1 MGHQSMAHA
10 RTRLLF
16 IEDDAA
22 IRFAVRDFLEAYDF
36 DIVEA
41 ESCTA
46 GEQLFLK
53 ERPDLVLT
61 DYMLGDG
68 TALELLPRLRAVNAS
83 VPVIVLTG
91 HGTVELAV
99 QAMKEGADDFLTK
112 PVALP
117 ALLVILQRASERQR
131 DRQQQL
137 VRQARQRRIAIDPF
151 VGTSE
156 AIQKLRQ
163 QAERVA
169 TAERPILILGET
181 GAGKGILTRWIHTHG
196 LRADQPFVDLNCASL
211 PRELLESELFGH
223 ERGSFTGAVTQ
234 KTGLVELANRGTL
247 FLDEVGDLEL
257 SLQPKLLKVLEEQSF
272 RRVGA
277 VRDRQVDV
285 RLIAATHQELSRLVS
300 ENKFRSDLYFRINT
314 IPLTVPALR
323 NRVEDLPVL
332 ARQLL
337 DRLSLELGRGRVELA
352 PDAMRALVAYRWPGN
367 IRELRNVLERAVLL
381 SARQELRAQDLIFE
395 TFSSSVPAAG
405 AEGDLDLTLD
415 ELQRRHITAVLQAV
429 GGHVEQAAAR
439 LGVPRSTLYQKLKA
453 MQIVVP
459 KGRAR

>member
-1 MGHQSMAHA
+1 MAHQ

-22 IRFAVRDFLEAYDF
+22 IRFAVRDFLESYDF

-41 ESCTA
+41 ESCSA

-68 TALELLPRLRAVNAS
+68 NALELLPRLRAINAA

-137 VRQARQRRIAIDPF
+137 VRQARQRRTAIDPF

-156 AIQKLRQ
+156 AISKLRE
-163 QAERVA
+163 QAERIA

-181 GAGKGILTRWIHTHG
+181 GAGKGILTRWIHTNG
-196 LRADQPFVDLNCASL
+196 LRAEQPFVDLNCASL

-257 SLQPKLLKVLEEQSF
+257 SLQPKLLKVLEEQTF

-285 RLIAATHQELSRLVS
+285 RLIAATHQDLSRLVS
-300 ENKFRSDLYFRINT
+300 ENKFRSDLYFRIST

-323 NRVEDLPVL
+323 QRVEDLPIL

-337 DRLSLELGRGRVELA
+337 DRLALELGRGRVELA
-352 PDAMRALVAYRWPGN
+352 PDALRAMAAYRWPGN
-367 IRELRNVLERAVLL
+367 IRELKNTLWRAAIL
-381 SARQELRAQDLIFE
+381 AQGTPIDVVHLGLPG
-395 TFSSSVPAAG
+395 TVPAPPAAVRG
-405 AEGDLDLTLD
+405 AVAPRTLEDAEREAIRVALDAATGN
-415 ELQRRHITAVLQAV
+415 RS
-429 GGHVEQAAAR
+429 QAAR
-439 LGVPRSTLYQKLKA
+439 TLGIARSTLLEKLRKY
-453 MQIVVP
+453 
-459 KGRAR
+459 GLES

>member
-1 MGHQSMAHA
+1 MSSG

-22 IRFAVRDFLEAYDF
+22 IRFAVRDFLESHDF
-36 DIVEA
+36 EILETD
-41 ESCTA
+41 SCNA
-46 GEQLFLK
+46 GEQLFQK
-53 ERPDLVLT
+53 ERPDIVLT

-68 TALELLPRLRAVNAS
+68 TALELLPRIRAVNAS
-83 VPVIVLTG
+83 VPVIILTG

-131 DRQQQL
+131 DRQQQQA
-137 VRQARQRRIAIDPF
+137 RQARQRRVAVDPF
-151 VGTSE
+151 VGTSA
-156 AIQKLRQ
+156 AIRQLRE

-181 GAGKGILTRWIHTHG
+181 GAGKGVLTRWIHARG
-196 LRADQPFVDLNCASL
+196 FRADQPFVDLNCASL

-223 ERGSFTGAVTQ
+223 ERGSFTGAVSQ
-234 KTGLVELANRGTL
+234 KTGLVELAHRGTL

-285 RLIAATHQELSRLVS
+285 RLIAATHQDLARLVG
-300 ENKFRSDLYFRINT
+300 ENKFRSDLYFRIST
-314 IPLTVPALR
+314 IPITVPSLR
-323 NRVEDLPVL
+323 ARVEDIPILS
-332 ARQLL
+332 RQLL
-337 DRLSLELGRGRVELA
+337 DRLTAEIGRSRVELA
-352 PDAMRALVAYRWPGN
+352 PDALRAMAAYQWPGN

-381 SARQELRAQDLIFE
+381 SARQELRAQDLSFE
-395 TFSSSVPAAG
+395 NFPSFAASSRD
-405 AEGDLDLTLD
+405 GDLELTLD
-415 ELQRRHITAVLQAV
+415 EVQRRHITAVLESV
-429 GGHVEQAAAR
+429 RGHVEQAATR

-459 KGRAR
+459 KGRPR

>member
-1 MGHQSMAHA
+1 MSSG

-22 IRFAVRDFLEAYDF
+22 IRFAVRDFLESHDF
-36 DIVEA
+36 EILETD
-41 ESCTA
+41 SCNG
-46 GEQLFLK
+46 GEQLFQK
-53 ERPDLVLT
+53 ERPDIVLT

-68 TALELLPRLRAVNAS
+68 TALELLPRIRAVNAS
-83 VPVIVLTG
+83 VPVIILTG

-117 ALLVILQRASERQR
+117 ALLLILQRASERQR

-137 VRQARQRRIAIDPF
+137 ARQARQRRIAVDPF
-151 VGTSE
+151 VGSSP
-156 AIQKLRQ
+156 AIQQLRE

-181 GAGKGILTRWIHTHG
+181 GAGKGVLTRWIHTRG

-223 ERGSFTGAVTQ
+223 ERGSFTGAVSQ
-234 KTGLVELANRGTL
+234 KTGLVELAHRGTL

-285 RLIAATHQELSRLVS
+285 RLIAATHQDLSRLVAES
-300 ENKFRSDLYFRINT
+300 KFRSDLYFRIST
-314 IPLTVPALR
+314 IPITVPALR
-323 NRVEDLPVL
+323 ARVEDIPVL

-337 DRLSLELGRGRVELA
+337 DRLTAEIGRARVELA
-352 PDAMRALVAYRWPGN
+352 PDALRAMAAYHWPGN

-381 SARQELRAQDLIFE
+381 TARQELRAQDLSFE
-395 TFSSSVPAAG
+395 NFPSPIASSRD
-405 AEGDLDLTLD
+405 GDLEMTL
-415 ELQRRHITAVLQAV
+415 EEIQRRHIAAVLESV
-429 GGHVEQAAAR
+429 RGHVEQAATR

-459 KGRAR
+459 KGRPR

>member
-1 MGHQSMAHA
+1 MSHG

-16 IEDDAA
+16 VEDDAA
-22 IRFAVRDFLEAYDF
+22 IRFAVRDFLDAHAF
-36 DIVEA
+36 DILEA
-41 ESCTA
+41 DSCAT

-68 TALELLPRLRAVNAS
+68 TALDLLPRLRAVNAS
-83 VPVIVLTG
+83 IPIIVLTG

-112 PVALP
+112 PIALP
-117 ALLVILQRASERQR
+117 ALLVILQRATERQR

-137 VRQARQRRIAIDPF
+137 AQQARQRRTAVDPF
-151 VGTSE
+151 VGTSA
-156 AIQKLRQ
+156 AIQHLRQ

-169 TAERPILILGET
+169 TAERPILVQGET
-181 GAGKGILTRWIHTHG
+181 GAGKGILTRWIHANGRRTEH
-196 LRADQPFVDLNCASL
+196 PFVDLNCASL

-223 ERGSFTGAVTQ
+223 ERGAFTGAVAQ
-234 KTGLVELANRGTL
+234 KTGLVELAHRGTL

-257 SLQPKLLKVLEEQSF
+257 SLQPKLLKVLEEQAF

-285 RLIAATHQELSRLVS
+285 RLIAATHQDLPRLVS
-300 ENKFRSDLYFRINT
+300 ENKFRSDLYFRIST
-314 IPLTVPALR
+314 IPITIPPLR
-323 NRVEDLPVL
+323 HRVEDIPVL

-337 DRLSLELGRGRVELA
+337 DRLAFDIGRGRIELA
-352 PDAMRALVAYRWPGN
+352 ADADRALATYRWPGN
-367 IRELRNVLERAVLL
+367 IRELRNVLERAVLF
-381 SARQELRAQDLIFE
+381 AAGPVLRAQDLSFE
-395 TFSSSVPAAG
+395 SAPSPGGPS
-405 AEGDLDLTLD
+405 AEGDLELTLE
-415 ELQRRHITAVLQAV
+415 ELQRRHIVAVLQLV

-439 LGVPRSTLYQKLKA
+439 LGVPRSSLYQKLKA

-459 KGRAR
+459 KGRGR